1 MSLTIYEAAVPALT
15 LNLQNLHTVLGKG
28 AAYATERSVEDATIL
43 GLRLFPD
50 MLHLARNVQVAC
62 DISVRGAAR
71 LAGADL
77 PSFPDDETTIAD
89 LQARVAKAREFILG
103 IPAAAFNGAET
114 REISMMAGQMPL
126 KFHGKEYLAD
136 FVLPNV
142 YFHVTVV
149 YANLRTVGVPVG
161 KFDYLGALR
170 VAA

>member
-1 MSLTIYEAAVPALT
+1 MSLSIYEAAVPALT
-15 LNLQNLHTVLGKG
+15 LNLQNLQNILAKG
-28 AAYATERSVEDATIL
+28 ATYASERTIEDATIL

-62 DISVRGAAR
+62 DLSVRGAAR
-71 LAGADL
+71 LAGVDL
-77 PSFPDDETTIAD
+77 PSFPDDEATIAD
-89 LQARVAKAREFILG
+89 LQARVAKARDFIAG
-103 IPAAAFNGAET
+103 IPAEKFDGAET
-114 REISMMAGQMPL
+114 REISLMAGQMPL

-142 YFHVTVV
+142 YFHATVV

-161 KFDYLGALR
+161 KMDFLGNLR